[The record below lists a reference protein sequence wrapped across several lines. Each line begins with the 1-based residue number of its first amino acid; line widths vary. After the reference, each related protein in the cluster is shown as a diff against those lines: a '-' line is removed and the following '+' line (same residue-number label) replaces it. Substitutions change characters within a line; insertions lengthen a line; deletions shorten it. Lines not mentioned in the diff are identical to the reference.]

1 MGTCTATVDDAI
13 DPVPV
18 DFLRAQIKAELLAH
32 HAGKEASDRV
42 LLPMGRPHDGGNRRS
57 LRSTQH
63 REHSRLFRA
72 RPAFLQGIG
81 FGLRRVGLT
90 LLTSGLLRRSRNP
103 LAGGDGLGCFL
114 LGL

>member
-42 LLPMGRPHDGGNRRS
+42 LLPMVARMMAAIVVPSVRPSIASTRACFEPGRLS
-57 LRSTQH
+57 CKESALVFA
-63 REHSRLFRA
+63 L
-72 RPAFLQGIG
+72 
-81 FGLRRVGLT
+81 
-90 LLTSGLLRRSRNP
+90 SG
-103 LAGGDGLGCFL
+103 
-114 LGL
+114 